1 MRKNSIIVL
10 MLMLILSLVG
20 CGKTKGDDIS
30 LKETDLADVQEEK
43 ADSSI
48 FVYVCGAVNAE
59 GVYEL
64 PSGSRVYE
72 AIAAAGGFRGDAATT
87 EVNQAEV
94 LEDEARIYVPT
105 LQEMQQGTT
114 SKNGK
119 ININKATKEELM
131 TRPGVGQSRAES
143 IIQYRKEQGAFKK
156 IEDLMQ
162 IAGIKEGLFEK
173 IKTLISV

>member
-10 MLMLILSLVG
+10 VLMLILSFTG
-20 CGKTKGDDIS
+20 CKTTKEEGIS
-30 LKETDLADVQEEK
+30 LQEAEITDVQEEK
-43 ADSSI
+43 ENSKI
-48 FVYVCGAVNAE
+48 FVYVCGAVNVA

-64 PSGSRVYE
+64 PNGSRVFE
-72 AIAAAGGFRGDAATT
+72 AIEAAGGFRNDAATA
-87 EVNQAEV
+87 EVNQAEL

-105 LQEMQQGTT
+105 IQEVEQGTT

-131 TRPGVGQSRAES
+131 TLPGVGASRAES

-173 IKTLISV
+173 IKSLISV